1 MNQRRRSIVGR
12 EHANTPFGATLLRLC
27 DGTGAVGSAL
37 VDREGETVDYAGPID
52 SYEIRVAAA
61 EWRIVLRELESSL
74 VPNWADTTEI
84 LIRSRKRSY
93 AIVSLVEG
101 YAVVMQLLQHCF
113 RISRRALNESV
124 REICREAGLD
134 VPVAFSREHWTRVEV
149 RPLPKDKRRPASV
162 WIGSSWSQVELL
174 GRYESRLLE
183 TGEVGFRARLA
194 NGEEVNL
201 VRERMGRWYA
211 EDLLSS

>member
-1 MNQRRRSIVGR
+1 M
-12 EHANTPFGATLLRLC
+12 
-27 DGTGAVGSAL
+27 GSAL

-74 VPNWADTTEI
+74 VPGWAETTEV
-84 LIRSRKRSY
+84 LVRSRKRSY

-113 RISRRALNESV
+113 RISRRALNEGV
-124 REICREAGLD
+124 RDICREAGLD
-134 VPVAFSREHWTRVEV
+134 LPLAFSREHWTRVDV
-149 RPLPKDKRRPASV
+149 KPLPKDRRRPASV

-183 TGEVGFRARLA
+183 AGEVGFRARLA